1 MKGKVVNELNTRFM
15 PQEVLL
21 MTQRLPLESLAT
33 PQTKQIV
40 LERMKALMELSDK
53 DDLIDAQK
61 RIAINTIE
69 VHQPWM

>member
-1 MKGKVVNELNTRFM
+1 
-15 PQEVLL
+15 

-69 VHQPWM
+69 VHQP